1 MLLFF
6 VSFHRNDADD
16 ASSSIYETDEDDSDN
31 VNAFSFLVF
40 FFYRFCIPAKGL
52 KQS

>member
-40 FFYRFCIPAKGL
+40 FFTGFVFQQKG
-52 KQS
+52 